1 MIELNLEN
9 AKKFLDNF
17 NLKNYNI
24 IKFTSDAS
32 FRQYYRILTD
42 KNSYILMFAPPT
54 HEDLK
59 PFIKVDEILINFNL
73 LAPKSLAK
81 DFENGFLLLQDFGD
95 DSYTKY
101 LIKNPNEEFDIY
113 KKACDVLIELHKNK
127 INDDLLN
134 KYNNSILFIEVKL
147 FTDWYLKLKNYKLSI
162 DQQKF
167 YKDEW
172 FKIFDKLSKNNQV
185 LVLRDYHAD
194 NLMVLNNKHN
204 HEAVGLL
211 DFQDALIGSYAYDL
225 LSLIEDARRDIDDT
239 NRKKIFD
246 YFISKSNYELTE
258 FNNDYEIIS
267 LQRNIKILGIFARLC
282 LRDNKKQYLDYIPR
296 VKSFVENRL
305 NSSKIISKEFKE
317 FIFKH
322 L

>member
-73 LAPKSLAK
+73 LAPKILAK

-172 FKIFDKLSKNNQV
+172 FKIFDKLSCDLIAPITVDPELDKFE
-185 LVLRDYHAD
+185 D
-194 NLMVLNNKHN
+194 NAAPTNPEVPVTRILFTMLNN
-204 HEAVGLL
+204 
-211 DFQDALIGSYAYDL
+211 
-225 LSLIEDARRDIDDT
+225 
-239 NRKKIFD
+239 
-246 YFISKSNYELTE
+246 
-258 FNNDYEIIS
+258 
-267 LQRNIKILGIFARLC
+267 
-282 LRDNKKQYLDYIPR
+282 
-296 VKSFVENRL
+296 
-305 NSSKIISKEFKE
+305 
-317 FIFKH
+317 
-322 L
+322 